1 MTEEANAA
9 LEEMIQRRT
18 EAAERKISQAEGQ
31 AIADVK
37 ARAADIAVAAAEV
50 ILAKKVEGKI
60 GEDLMAQSI
69 KDVSA
74 RLN

>member
-1 MTEEANAA
+1 M
-9 LEEMIQRRT
+9 
-18 EAAERKISQAEGQ
+18 AAERKISQAEGQ

>member
-1 MTEEANAA
+1 M
-9 LEEMIQRRT
+9 L